1 MDPTQD
7 SKAKMQKIV
16 ESLKGEFSKLRTGRA
31 SPALVEHIK
40 VDYYGTPT
48 PLNQVGQISI
58 PDPKTIQ
65 IASWD
70 QSAIPLI
77 EKAIIASN
85 IGLNPNVDGKIIRM
99 NVPALTE
106 ERRKDIAK
114 TVKKMGEDSKVA
126 IRNVRRDA
134 NEIVKADEKAKTLSE
149 DQAKKL
155 GEQVQ
160 KITDQF
166 VVEVDKLVEAKTKDV
181 MTL

>member
-166 VVEVDKLVEAKTKDV
+166 VIEVDKLVEAKTKDV

>member
-7 SKAKMQKIV
+7 SKTKMQKIV
-16 ESLKGEFSKLRTGRA
+16 DSLKGEYSKLRTGRA

-85 IGLNPNVDGKIIRM
+85 IGLTPSVDGKIIRM

-149 DQAKKL
+149 DQAKKM

-166 VVEVDKLVEAKTKDV
+166 VLEVDKLVEAKTKDV